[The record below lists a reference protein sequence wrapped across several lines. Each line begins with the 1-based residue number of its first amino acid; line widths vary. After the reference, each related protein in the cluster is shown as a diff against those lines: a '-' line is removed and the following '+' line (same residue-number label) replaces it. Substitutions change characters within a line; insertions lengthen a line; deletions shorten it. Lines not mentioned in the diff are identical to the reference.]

1 MAIFWCDPYINS
13 AANNGT
19 TNGIHGTTDIVT
31 RNGTYASPFSL
42 LDISTTGST
51 LSTVNGQNIQVGD
64 EIRLKGMNL
73 ESFFFSNTGI
83 ANNLISVSGRANTIS
98 GYVLNVANSIH
109 RDALVAYRN
118 DNQSRNYNAG
128 LIMMYDTRLLGNN
141 KILFMPVPAEFA
153 NTAQSAAA
161 LTFNSSYGVN
171 APTVYL
177 YTMYKDA
184 SNFETKNVALIDSKY
199 FITGTES
206 DSATRNFFNVTAN
219 TSNSNF
225 GIKITDGWIDE
236 TTRGG
241 STILPIS
248 RNSTPT
254 VTMFNTGS
262 STQRRNL
269 ELSNTHIIGF
279 GTKGSFYNTG
289 LIIAYFG
296 NNTANTVSS
305 LGTLMFSNQNAWN
318 YYYVYYTGNNSD
330 FQIDML
336 CPYYNFFGGTNAIGT
351 NSKMTFFNLIGGG
364 AIYNNGIIG
373 STYNVEFGNII
384 FSTPYSSAIFF
395 TDGYTLQSKVFFTA
409 NSFLFI
415 NNLSNGVIFGPNI
428 NINNASDITANGNVY
443 TYQTAAALSSYPNI
457 NTSSSPGPGAL
468 VAISN
473 SSSLF
478 ASNTKILPNNVVETF
493 ANKDPMPS
501 SYNYNRPSEINAAMG
516 YLLTSGQHYKNA
528 NSKIY
533 VTTGNYIRE
542 EDFASINFHYVKND
556 YDGKPI
562 GLMTPITT
570 TLGSTFATMICYN
583 EPEANNSLCI
593 VCNDESSNT
602 GLQYKKSTLVALPD
616 LTGKTRINVSCTLDK
631 TSNFGS
637 TSLQRVRLHYRS
649 NVGTSNTVSM
659 TGTWS
664 NTNQNGFF
672 SSNIAISSIDS
683 TISHV
688 GLILSVRSYNGPS
701 NKYYFGNVN
710 ITTV

>member
-31 RNGTYASPFSL
+31 RNGTYASPFSF
-42 LDISTTGST
+42 LDISTTAST
-51 LSTVNGQNIQVGD
+51 LSTVNGQVIQVGD

-83 ANNLISVSGRANTIS
+83 ANNLISVSGQANTVS
-98 GYVLNVANSIH
+98 SYVLNVANSIH

-141 KILFMPVPAEFA
+141 KVLFMPVGPDFA
-153 NTAQSAAA
+153 NTAQTTATLKFFS
-161 LTFNSSYGVN
+161 TYFIN
-171 APTVYL
+171 APTFYL
-177 YTMYKDA
+177 NTMYKDA
-184 SNFETKNVALIDSKY
+184 SNFETKNVGLIDSKY

-206 DSATRNFFNVTAN
+206 DSAVRNFFNVTAN
-219 TSNSNF
+219 TSNATF

-241 STILPIS
+241 STVLPIS
-248 RNSTPT
+248 RNSSSSVT
-254 VTMFNTGS
+254 VFNAITNS
-262 STQRRNL
+262 QRRNL
-269 ELSNTHIIGF
+269 ELSNTHIVGF
-279 GTKGSFYNTG
+279 GTKGSFSTTG
-289 LIIAYFG
+289 TFTAIFG
-296 NNTANTVSS
+296 NSTANTTGS
-305 LGTLMFSNQNAWN
+305 LGTLMFTNQNAWN
-318 YYYVYYTGNNSD
+318 YYNLYFTGNDSD

-336 CPYYNFFGGTNAIGT
+336 CPLYNFFGGNTGVGS
-351 NSKMTFFNLIGGG
+351 NSKIRFFNIIGGG
-364 AIYNNGIIG
+364 AIYSQGVPG
-373 STYNVEFGNII
+373 GPYDVEFGNVIL
-384 FSTPYSSAIFF
+384 SAAYSGSVFF
-395 TDGYTLQSKVFFTA
+395 VPGFTLQKKIFFTA
-409 NSFLFI
+409 NSFIFC
-415 NNLSNGVIFGPNI
+415 NNLTGPMFGPDLIVPNI
-428 NINNASDITANGNVY
+428 SDIQANGNIY
-443 TYQTAAALSSYPNI
+443 TYQTASSSPYSSI
-457 NTSSSPGPGAL
+457 NTSSNPGPQVL
-468 VAISN
+468 LAIAN
-473 SSSLF
+473 TNSLF
-478 ASNTKILPNNVVETF
+478 ASNTRIIA
-493 ANKDPMPS
+493 ANIIEAIAQKDPTAQN
-501 SYNYNRPSEINAAMG
+501 YNYTRPSEINSSLG
-516 YLLTSGQHYKNA
+516 YLLTSGQNYKNVNA
-528 NSKIY
+528 KIY
-533 VTTGNYIRE
+533 LSVNSYVS
-542 EDFASINFHYVKND
+542 EDFGSLNLHYAKND

-562 GLMTPITT
+562 GLMFPVTT
-570 TLGSTFATMICYN
+570 SIGTFYGTMICYN

-637 TSLQRVRLHYRS
+637 TSLQRVRLVYRS
-649 NVGTSNTVSM
+649 NVGTSNTVLM

-672 SSNIAISSIDS
+672 SSNIAISAIDN

-688 GLILSVRSYNGPS
+688 GLVLSVRSYNGPS

>member
-31 RNGTYASPFSL
+31 RNGTYASPFSF
-42 LDISTTGST
+42 LDISTTATT
-51 LSTVNGQNIQVGD
+51 LSNVNGQVIQVGD

-83 ANNLISVSGRANTIS
+83 ANNLISVSGRANTVS
-98 GYVLNVANSIH
+98 QYVLNVANSIH

-141 KILFMPVPAEFA
+141 KVLFMPVGPDFA
-153 NTAQSAAA
+153 NTAQTNAQ
-161 LTFNSSYGVN
+161 LKFNSSFGIN

-184 SNFETKNVALIDSKY
+184 SNFETKNVGLIDSKY

-219 TSNSNF
+219 TSNATF

-241 STILPIS
+241 STVLPIS
-248 RNSTPT
+248 RNSSSAIT
-254 VTMFNTGS
+254 VFNMGNNLR
-262 STQRRNL
+262 RRNL
-269 ELSNTHIIGF
+269 ELSNTHIVGF
-279 GTKGSFYNTG
+279 GTKSSFTNTG
-289 LIIAYFG
+289 LLTAFFG
-296 NNTANTVSS
+296 NSTANTTGS
-305 LGTLMFSNQNAWN
+305 LGTLMFTNQGAWN
-318 YYYVYYTGNNSD
+318 YYNFYYTGNDSD

-336 CPYYNFFGGTNAIGT
+336 CPLYNFFGGNTGIGS
-351 NSKMTFFNLIGGG
+351 NSKIRFFNMIGGG
-364 AIYNNGIIG
+364 LLYNQGVIG
-373 STYNVEFGNII
+373 GPYDVEFGNII
-384 FSTPYSSAIFF
+384 LANPYSGGIWYV
-395 TDGYTLQSKVFFTA
+395 DGWTLQKKMFFTA
-409 NSFLFI
+409 NSFIFC
-415 NNLSNGVIFGPNI
+415 NNLSGAMFGPNF
-428 NINNASDITANGNVY
+428 NVPNQSDIQANGNIY
-443 TYQTAAALSSYPNI
+443 TYQTA
-457 NTSSSPGPGAL
+457 SSSPYSNITPNLAAGPQVLLA
-468 VAISN
+468 VAN
-473 SSSLF
+473 TTSLF
-478 ASNTKILPNNVVETF
+478 AGNTKILP
-493 ANKDPMPS
+493 ANILEFIAQRDPAVQN
-501 SYNYNRPSEINAAMG
+501 YNYTRPSEINSSLG
-516 YLLTSGQHYKNA
+516 YLLTSGVNYKDANA
-528 NSKIY
+528 KLYLTVNSY
-533 VTTGNYIRE
+533 VG
-542 EDFASINFHYVKND
+542 EDFGSHNLHYAKND

-562 GLMTPITT
+562 GLMFPVTT
-570 TLGSTFATMICYN
+570 SIGTVYGTMLCYN

-637 TSLQRVRLHYRS
+637 TSLQRVRLVYRS
-649 NVGTSNTVSM
+649 NVGTSNTVLM

-672 SSNIAISSIDS
+672 SSNIAISAIDN

-688 GLILSVRSYNGPS
+688 GLVLSVRSYNGPS